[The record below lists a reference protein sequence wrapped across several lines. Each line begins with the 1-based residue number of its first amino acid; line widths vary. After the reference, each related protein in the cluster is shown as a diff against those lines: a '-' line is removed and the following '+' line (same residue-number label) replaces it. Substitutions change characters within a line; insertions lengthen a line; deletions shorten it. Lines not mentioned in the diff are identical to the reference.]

1 MNRADLTSVM
11 AAAGGISKI
20 SAERALNAALDAMTE
35 EMQRGGRITLSGFGS
50 FRVASRRARIGRD
63 PRTGSTIHI
72 DECKTVSFIVS
83 EELKQ
88 SLNQSAREAVSA

>member
-35 EMQRGGRITLSGFGS
+35 EMRRGGRITLSGFGS
-50 FRVASRRARIGRD
+50 FRVAYRRARIGRD

-88 SLNQSAREAVSA
+88 GLNQPAREAVSA

>member
-11 AAAGGISKI
+11 AAAGGISKVA
-20 SAERALNAALDAMTE
+20 AERSLNAALDALTGE
-35 EMQRGGRITLSGFGS
+35 LLRGGRITLSGFGS

-63 PRTGSTIHI
+63 PRTGATIRI

-88 SLNQSAREAVSA
+88 SLNQRTREAVSA